1 MKTHEN
7 RALFSR
13 ALLKAT
19 TCLFLTAGI
28 GISAAYAVPEAS
40 TSVMETVQQNQT
52 ISGRITDTSG
62 EPVIGASV
70 VVKGTTNGTITDFDG
85 KFSLN
90 APAQG
95 TLTISYIGYKKM
107 EISINGQRTVNV
119 TLKEDTEILDE
130 VVVVGYGTQKKATLT
145 GSVSSVSGED
155 IKKVSAANLSNTLA
169 GKTAGIIANTRSGE
183 PGEDGADIL
192 IRGKGTLGNTSPLI
206 VVDGI
211 ADRSFSR
218 LNPEDIESIS
228 VLKDASAAIY
238 GARAANG
245 VILVTTK
252 RGKEGKMQVN
262 YNGSYTL
269 SQPTRIPQMLNSYQY
284 ATYVNEYDADP
295 RHDQG
300 GITYSDE
307 VLQHYINH
315 DDDLNYPDTDWWD
328 AVAKDWAGKT
338 QHSLSVSGGN
348 DKLSFYSSAQYM
360 WQDAIYK
367 QSTQDYKQYQFITNI
382 DAKINK
388 SVRFSFDILGR
399 QEQRNRGIYS
409 TPYLFTYFLT
419 TFPGSAPYFPNGLP
433 RVGYDGITRNAAIM
447 VTDQP
452 GYNKYTYNILNLKP
466 LLHID
471 LDMITKGLYVEGY
484 AALDFH
490 FDNGKSLNQPYDLYY
505 YDKATNE
512 YQNKRADTGK
522 ISVNSWSSNYK
533 TITLNARIGYSHTFA
548 EAHKVDAFVAYEQ
561 SKYDYNT
568 LSAYRT
574 NYLSTAI
581 PEIFAGSSVP
591 KDKDNGGYSD
601 ATARC
606 NFFGR
611 INYGYKDKYLAEVT
625 LRYDGSMNFAPG
637 HRWGLFPAFS
647 LGWVM
652 SEEKFFEP
660 IKDVVSFFKLKGSW
674 GMMGNDNI
682 AAYQFMSQYK
692 FLADNKGPYFG
703 AGEDGHI
710 NQGFYQA
717 RVANPVVTWEKA
729 KTLNLGLST
738 QFLNGKFG
746 LDFDW
751 FHSNRNDILCY
762 RNASIPYYAGMTLP
776 QENIGEVTNSGIEII
791 ATYRDRAGD
800 FEWGI
805 TGNLTYAKNKV
816 NYMDEA
822 ASTPA
827 WQKTEGHPIDGQVL
841 YKALGIYQTQEQV
854 DNTPHIDGA
863 KPGDLI
869 YQDTNGDGNITW
881 DDAIRIDE
889 TATPKIIYGFTLN
902 GGWKGIDLNM
912 FFQGQA
918 KASQLVQP
926 TMNMATDFYE
936 GRWKEGNTSEENAN
950 ARWPKAFIK
959 QTYGDTWN
967 GQASTWW
974 LRNASFLRLKS
985 VELGYTLPKDLTAKV
1000 GIQKARIYVNGAN
1013 LFTIDNYK
1021 IADPEAGV
1029 TRNDNNEV
1037 INSNGV
1043 LSYPLQRTITFGANI
1058 TF

>member
-1 MKTHEN
+1 MNSTIKKT
-7 RALFSR
+7 
-13 ALLKAT
+13 T
-19 TCLFLTAGI
+19 LFLGACMAFQLGGI
-28 GISAAYAVPEAS
+28 PQMLAAPS
-40 TSVMETVQQNQT
+40 TSMEVMQQT
-52 ISGRITDTSG
+52 KRITGTVKDATG
-62 EPVIGASV
+62 MEVIGANV
-70 VVKGTTNGTITDFDG
+70 IVKGTTNGVITDLDG
-85 KFSLN
+85 KFSLEA
-90 APAQG
+90 APG
-95 TLTISYIGYKKM
+95 SIIEISYIGYM
-107 EISINGQRTVNV
+107 TQEIPVTAQTSDLQI
-119 TLKEDTEILDE
+119 TLKEDSQSLDE
-130 VVVVGYGTQKKATLT
+130 VVVVGYGVQKKKLVTGATLQVKGENIQKLNT
-145 GSVSSVSGED
+145 TNPLGAWQSQSPGVNIVANSGQPGKSFD
-155 IKKVSAANLSNTLA
+155 IN
-169 GKTAGIIANTRSGE
+169 
-183 PGEDGADIL
+183 
-192 IRGKGTLGNTSPLI
+192 IRGAGTNGSTTPLYIIDGVEGDINSLSP
-206 VVDGI
+206 
-211 ADRSFSR
+211 A
-218 LNPEDIESIS
+218 DIESLD
-228 VLKDASAAIY
+228 VLKDAASAAIY
-238 GARAANG
+238 GSRAANG
-245 VILVTTK
+245 VVLITTK
-252 RGKEGKMQVN
+252 QGKQGKLQVSYDGYVGFQNVYKMPDLLNAKEYMAVMDQLNFNTGNQPYTWTNYMSQEQYNRYMSGEDEGTNWLDAIRNKNAITTSHSLNLAGGTERSKFSTGVSYTKQEGTLGKPVASDYQRFTVRMNSEHILWKEGDLDIITFGENLYYNHNESSGISEGNQYGNDISWMLRANPLVPIYNENGDYYMYDDLNKAGWFN
-262 YNGSYTL
+262 YNSYTSNPIAAMVNSSRGNNKSKNYGL
-269 SQPTRIPQMLNSYQY
+269 TMVGYLKVQPIKGLVYKGQVSYKQNSSSYRGYSPAYKLTSTDQKLTNEVTQNMTTGWDWQIENTLSYTFNIEKHNFDVLVGQSFKKSGFGMGEYLEATANDLLFSDWDRAYISNSMASQPTS
-284 ATYVNEYDADP
+284 AK
-295 RHDQG
+295 G
-300 GITYSDE
+300 
-307 VLQHYINH
+307 
-315 DDDLNYPDTDWWD
+315 YPTGD
-328 AVAKDWAGKT
+328 
-338 QHSLSVSGGN
+338 
-348 DKLSFYSSAQYM
+348 
-360 WQDAIYK
+360 
-367 QSTQDYKQYQFITNI
+367 
-382 DAKINK
+382 
-388 SVRFSFDILGR
+388 
-399 QEQRNRGIYS
+399 
-409 TPYLFTYFLT
+409 
-419 TFPGSAPYFPNGLP
+419 
-433 RVGYDGITRNAAIM
+433 NALA
-447 VTDQP
+447 
-452 GYNKYTYNILNLKP
+452 
-466 LLHID
+466 
-471 LDMITKGLYVEGY
+471 
-484 AALDFH
+484 
-490 FDNGKSLNQPYDLYY
+490 S
-505 YDKATNE
+505 
-512 YQNKRADTGK
+512 
-522 ISVNSWSSNYK
+522 
-533 TITLNARIGYSHTFA
+533 
-548 EAHKVDAFVAYEQ
+548 
-561 SKYDYNT
+561 
-568 LSAYRT
+568 
-574 NYLSTAI
+574 
-581 PEIFAGSSVP
+581 
-591 KDKDNGGYSD
+591 
-601 ATARC
+601 
-606 NFFGR
+606 FFGR

>member
-1 MKTHEN
+1 
-7 RALFSR
+7 
-13 ALLKAT
+13 
-19 TCLFLTAGI
+19 
-28 GISAAYAVPEAS
+28 
-40 TSVMETVQQNQT
+40 
-52 ISGRITDTSG
+52 
-62 EPVIGASV
+62 
-70 VVKGTTNGTITDFDG
+70 
-85 KFSLN
+85 
-90 APAQG
+90 
-95 TLTISYIGYKKM
+95 
-107 EISINGQRTVNV
+107 
-119 TLKEDTEILDE
+119 
-130 VVVVGYGTQKKATLT
+130 
-145 GSVSSVSGED
+145 
-155 IKKVSAANLSNTLA
+155 
-169 GKTAGIIANTRSGE
+169 
-183 PGEDGADIL
+183 
-192 IRGKGTLGNTSPLI
+192 
-206 VVDGI
+206 
-211 ADRSFSR
+211 
-218 LNPEDIESIS
+218 
-228 VLKDASAAIY
+228 
-238 GARAANG
+238 
-245 VILVTTK
+245 
-252 RGKEGKMQVN
+252 
-262 YNGSYTL
+262 
-269 SQPTRIPQMLNSYQY
+269 
-284 ATYVNEYDADP
+284 
-295 RHDQG
+295 
-300 GITYSDE
+300 
-307 VLQHYINH
+307 
-315 DDDLNYPDTDWWD
+315 
-328 AVAKDWAGKT
+328 
-338 QHSLSVSGGN
+338 
-348 DKLSFYSSAQYM
+348 
-360 WQDAIYK
+360 
-367 QSTQDYKQYQFITNI
+367 
-382 DAKINK
+382 
-388 SVRFSFDILGR
+388 
-399 QEQRNRGIYS
+399 
-409 TPYLFTYFLT
+409 
-419 TFPGSAPYFPNGLP
+419 
-433 RVGYDGITRNAAIM
+433 
-447 VTDQP
+447 
-452 GYNKYTYNILNLKP
+452 
-466 LLHID
+466 
-471 LDMITKGLYVEGY
+471 
-484 AALDFH
+484 
-490 FDNGKSLNQPYDLYY
+490 
-505 YDKATNE
+505 
-512 YQNKRADTGK
+512 
-522 ISVNSWSSNYK
+522 
-533 TITLNARIGYSHTFA
+533 
-548 EAHKVDAFVAYEQ
+548 
-561 SKYDYNT
+561 
-568 LSAYRT
+568 
-574 NYLSTAI
+574 
-581 PEIFAGSSVP
+581 
-591 KDKDNGGYSD
+591 
-601 ATARC
+601 
-606 NFFGR
+606 
-611 INYGYKDKYLAEVT
+611 
-625 LRYDGSMNFAPG
+625 
-637 HRWGLFPAFS
+637 
-647 LGWVM
+647 M

-967 GQASTWW
+967 GQVSTWW

-1000 GIQKARIYVNGAN
+1000 GVQKARIYVNGAN